1 MASLGKAKSRVMK
14 ALPKS
19 PRKRASLVKIM
30 ACEILDLQA
39 CLPRTRDNVPSEL
52 EQKVVDF
59 YESDSVSRM
68 MPGKADFI
76 SLKDQ
81 LGNKYHKQK
90 RHLVTT
96 LTETYK
102 CFLEDNPTATSLIGK
117 SKFSSLRPRWVLLSS
132 QMPQNVCGCKYHNN
146 IVLLLESLHRRYPT
160 VVPLYS
166 KTNFTAHC
174 VCDVNNE
181 KCMSNNCSTCCDGK
195 LFEKRFKKSV
205 PEDKE
210 FSWYQWEDTDGFVQK
225 VKKQNSSYDAFDEL
239 ALQLPKF
246 FWHSYI
252 KDKQVA
258 SYKHTKSI
266 SNGETSE
273 ECLLQMDFAENFT
286 CIWQDEIQS
295 AHWKQRQVTV
305 YTVMITYR
313 NEKLSYVITS
323 DNLSHDKNAVA
334 AFTSIML
341 DIITETLPTVKKI
354 CIWTDG
360 PSSQYKNKYIF
371 TLLAKLQEHH
381 AVQLNWNFF
390 ATSHGKGPNDGIG
403 GNVKRIVHRLIMA
416 RAAVVYDAQT
426 FTEAVKSSK
435 SQINI
440 LSVTDADILQRCH
453 ELEVHS
459 PWTGLQT
466 FPGTISTH
474 YVRPLENGSVEL
486 KFYTSDPES
495 RKVKA
500 KYIGEKRSVTDKEN
514 RNHSKERDRESRVW
528 NCNKCGWGY
537 GDKGDPKLAED
548 WIMCQVCKLWL
559 HESCGETYGI
569 LGDGDQL
576 TCSGCL

>member
-1 MASLGKAKSRVMK
+1 MAKTAAERQQKRREKLKSSVNRVDYETHKRIDRERKKKARSTMGTKQLSDLRKRNRLAVRNHRMGNANEEIVDGNGTVTGTCYKTMASLGKAKSRVMK

-59 YESDSVSRM
+59 YESD
-68 MPGKADFI
+68 
-76 SLKDQ
+76 
-81 LGNKYHKQK
+81 
-90 RHLVTT
+90 
-96 LTETYK
+96 
-102 CFLEDNPTATSLIGK
+102 
-117 SKFSSLRPRWVLLSS
+117 
-132 QMPQNVCGCKYHNN
+132 
-146 IVLLLESLHRRYPT
+146 
-160 VVPLYS
+160 
-166 KTNFTAHC
+166 
-174 VCDVNNE
+174 
-181 KCMSNNCSTCCDGK
+181 CSTCCDGK
-195 LFEKRFKKSV
+195 LFEKRFKKS
-205 PEDKE
+205 EDKE

-286 CIWQDEIQS
+286 CISQDEIQS

-390 ATSHGKGPNDGIG
+390 ATSRGKGPNDGIG

-435 SQINI
+435 SQIYI

-459 PWTGLQT
+459 PWTGPQT

-576 TCSGCL
+576 TCSSCL